1 MKIEKILAH
10 IRDLE
15 SSRNLQLTRSI
26 DPGFANAIHDWL
38 LKERLDVILNESDL
52 VPGDF
57 VRWVKQLIDLC
68 NQISNCNISDQLRKQ
83 VRDVK
88 KAATYGI
95 VSVSDSLALQAE

>member
-1 MKIEKILAH
+1 
-10 IRDLE
+10 
-15 SSRNLQLTRSI
+15 
-26 DPGFANAIHDWL
+26 
-38 LKERLDVILNESDL
+38 L